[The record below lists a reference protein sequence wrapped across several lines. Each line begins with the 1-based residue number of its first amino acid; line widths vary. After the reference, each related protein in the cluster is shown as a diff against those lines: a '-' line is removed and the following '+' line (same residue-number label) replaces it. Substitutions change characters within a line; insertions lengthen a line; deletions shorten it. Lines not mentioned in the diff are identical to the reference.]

1 MHRVLLLRILRTG
14 YIGNMV
20 TARELSKSKS
30 GKLHTSKGRKLR
42 TSKSGKLRMIIKP
55 ILTALAVA
63 FAD

>member
-1 MHRVLLLRILRTG
+1 MA
-14 YIGNMV
+14 

-30 GKLHTSKGRKLR
+30 GKLH